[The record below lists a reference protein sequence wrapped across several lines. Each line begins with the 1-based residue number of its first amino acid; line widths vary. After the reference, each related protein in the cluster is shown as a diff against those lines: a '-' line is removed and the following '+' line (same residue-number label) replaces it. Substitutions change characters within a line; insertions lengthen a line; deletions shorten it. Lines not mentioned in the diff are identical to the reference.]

1 MFFFLL
7 IRRPPRSTRT
17 DPLFPYTTLFD
28 LVPVFGDGAGAAVQ
42 IAGAG
47 VIAQT
52 GPVRHHFVL
61 LRAGKGL
68 HIGETRQES
77 LVVPYDGRHLRLLQH
92 DFGQPDPIWI
102 AGVLP
107 GQAVPPRFLLPRYD
121 RSEARRV
128 GKECVSTCRSRWSP
142 EN

>member
-1 MFFFLL
+1 M
-7 IRRPPRSTRT
+7 S
-17 DPLFPYTTLFD
+17 
-28 LVPVFGDGAGAAVQ
+28 
-42 IAGAG
+42 GAG

-52 GPVRHHFVL
+52 GPGRLHFVL

-121 RSEARRV
+121 ALRELLNGGNGVEHGQKRVFRVTDQRADSAARMATTTTTRARLDR
-128 GKECVSTCRSRWSP
+128 KSTRLNSSH
-142 EN
+142 